1 MQTPSFSLSSKR
13 KSKTRKSIVQ
23 AEEWA
28 APHLLR
34 QDPGVREEG
43 ELCWVAVGVAVGGV
57 TSLSTCVP

>member
-13 KSKTRKSIVQ
+13 KRKTRKSIVQ